1 MIDCPNEEIRDL
13 LPDLAN
19 ESLESSVRVLV
30 IAHIAE
36 CAACAAEIEIIRSTR
51 LLIVNSTPRVN
62 VAAIVSALPHPGS
75 LARPG
80 RGVIPIQSARSAR
93 SRSWG
98 SSWRIAAAATFLAAG
113 LGSYAV
119 LRPGSPEI
127 GEDTTFVAATQG
139 LALTGTLADLSDA
152 ELDALVK
159 DIDGIE
165 ALPSTE
171 VEAGSVPNA
180 SNILPDSISP
190 DLETQ

>member
-1 MIDCPNEEIRDL
+1 MIDCPNEEMRDL

-30 IAHIAE
+30 IAHIAA
-36 CAACAAEIEIIRSTR
+36 CAACAAEIAIIRSTR
-51 LLIVNSTPRVN
+51 LLLVSSTPRVN
-62 VAAIVSALPHPGS
+62 VANIVMALPSYDS
-75 LARPG
+75 LER
-80 RGVIPIQSARSAR
+80 RERDVIPIQSARSAR
-93 SRSWG
+93 SRTWG

-119 LRPGSPEI
+119 LRPGSPAAV
-127 GEDTTFVAATQG
+127 EDTTIVVANHG

-159 DIDGIE
+159 DIEGIE

-171 VEAGSVPNA
+171 VEAGSVVNA
-180 SNILPDSISP
+180 SNILPDSMGR
-190 DLETQ
+190 DLEIP